1 MSTRVLQAAIML
13 LITGLRNCQAQVRRH
28 IPCRAGVGSEATD
41 TKGAADAIKEGAKKV
56 ADAVNPKK

>member
-1 MSTRVLQAAIML
+1 ML
-13 LITGLRNCQAQVRRH
+13 LITGLRNCQVQVRRH